1 MTIEFKKETD
11 RSLNAVFYYTVVDGL
26 VVGSISMKKDEAYDF
41 FLKVVENKGLLKT
54 VETLE
59 TKQI

>member
-1 MTIEFKKETD
+1 MTIEFKKETN
-11 RSLNAVFYYTVVDGL
+11 LNGVFYYTKIDGIM
-26 VVGSISMKKDEAYDF
+26 VSGSISTKRDEAYDF